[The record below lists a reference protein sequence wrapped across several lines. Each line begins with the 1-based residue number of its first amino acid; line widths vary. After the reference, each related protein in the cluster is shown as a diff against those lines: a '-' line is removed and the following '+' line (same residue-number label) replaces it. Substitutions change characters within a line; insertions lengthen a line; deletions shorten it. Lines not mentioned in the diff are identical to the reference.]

1 MSAVLVHYACKELHT
16 LESCVKLR
24 ADIEEAILAH
34 GNSFVIALLQCQMPC
49 QVMHTLHPQHNFMKI
64 CSSRYMLA
72 ILHIAT
78 SNETDW
84 CGHIICKSPPC
95 KWAGMPSSSNYHF
108 QVRKILKKLWAIG
121 MDFVQMWLWYVSD
134 EASSQRKDILLL
146 RYGPQLW
153 NHFILFIKGMFCS
166 HSEWF
171 VTVKKIANRNRT
183 ALELWGEHF
192 LLWALATQHSHC
204 QYFEWNPHHWVM
216 VGVFA
221 PISFA
226 VYF

>member
-1 MSAVLVHYACKELHT
+1 MSVVLVHYACKELHT

-49 QVMHTLHPQHNFMKI
+49 QFMHTLHPQHNFMKI

-78 SNETDW
+78 SNQMDW
-84 CGHIICKSPPC
+84 CGRIICKNPPC

-121 MDFVQMWLWYVSD
+121 MDFVQMWLWYVSE
-134 EASSQRKDILLL
+134 EASSQRKDLLL
-146 RYGPQLW
+146 LCYGPQLW

-171 VTVKKIANRNRT
+171 VTVKKNCK
-183 ALELWGEHF
+183 
-192 LLWALATQHSHC
+192 QK
-204 QYFEWNPHHWVM
+204 
-216 VGVFA
+216 
-221 PISFA
+221 
-226 VYF
+226 